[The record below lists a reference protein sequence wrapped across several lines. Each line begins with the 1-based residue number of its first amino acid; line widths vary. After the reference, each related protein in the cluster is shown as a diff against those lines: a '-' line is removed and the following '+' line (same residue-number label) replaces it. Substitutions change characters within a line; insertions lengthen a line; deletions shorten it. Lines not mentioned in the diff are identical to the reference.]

1 MKIIRQKTH
10 NYFIGGDYFK
20 KELISQL
27 RFLIIVT
34 LGFTIAFTWR
44 QTIFDTTQWAVQAI
58 THIENSTGLSVLTS
72 ITITLI
78 GLLIIL
84 LTSRYL
90 NPKSY

>member
-1 MKIIRQKTH
+1 MRLIKQKTH
-10 NYFIGGDYFK
+10 NYFIGGDKFK

-58 THIENSTGLSVLTS
+58 THLENSTGLSVLTS

-84 LTSRYL
+84 LTSRFL
-90 NPKSY
+90 NPKEY